1 MTAQQTLRR
10 LREYFVGPSR
20 FMTLQTCFEL
30 GIIEAL
36 SAGAKSRDQ
45 LAHNAGVSPAV
56 LEQLLLLPVKEGFLS
71 RNADG
76 TYVLGGLAS
85 LSGTE
90 MTAVAE
96 ELAMIKAVTL
106 RQLYHLPE
114 SALSQSPVGLEQ
126 VHGVKGNLY
135 EALGDLPELA
145 RPWGRLM
152 DAVTDRVDPWFFD
165 NVAIPDGARVLDLAG
180 NTGLGAV
187 NTLRYSRAKDLTVT
201 TFDLPDKRSACLET
215 FRSNGVEDRC
225 DFIGGDAFERVPEGF
240 DVILI
245 KHFLPMFDRAEV
257 FNLLARVLAA
267 TQKHTSIH
275 ILAPVVPEDLSDADN
290 YTVDFYPSFFIGCSM
305 GRGGPQQLSTWMTW
319 LDECGFAVQDVAVE
333 SSTTLPPQALT
344 AEAVLSAIRK

>member
-30 GIIEAL
+30 GVIEAL
-36 SAGAKSRDQ
+36 APGARSSEQ
-45 LAHNAGVSPAV
+45 LAHDTGVSPAV
-56 LEQLLLLPVKEGFLS
+56 LEQLLLLPVKEGFIK
-71 RNADG
+71 RAGDG
-76 TYVLGGLAS
+76 TYALDGLAS
-85 LSGTE
+85 LSATE
-90 MTAVAE
+90 MAAVAGE
-96 ELAMIKAVTL
+96 FAMIKAVTL

-114 SALSQSPVGLEQ
+114 SALSQSPAGLKE
-126 VHGVKGNLY
+126 VYGVSGNLY
-135 EALGDLPELA
+135 EALGALPELA

-165 NVAIPDGARVLDLAG
+165 HVAIPDGARVLDLAG

-187 NTLRYSRAKDLTVT
+187 NTLRYSNAKDLRVT

-215 FRSNGVEDRC
+215 FRAHGVEDRC
-225 DFIGGDAFERVPEGF
+225 DFIGGDAFEHVPEGF

-245 KHFLPMFDRAEV
+245 KHFLPMFDRGEV
-257 FNLLARVLAA
+257 FDLLARVLAS
-267 TQKHTSIH
+267 TLEHTSIH
-275 ILAPVVPEDLSDADN
+275 ILAPVVPEDISDADN

-319 LDECGFAVQDVAVE
+319 LDECGFAVHDVAVE
-333 SSTTLPPQALT
+333 SATTLPPQALT
-344 AEAVLSAIRK
+344 AEAVLSANRK